1 MIEYADFADGTK
13 SEINYQTVELNVTY
27 RPEPVEEVI
36 DESIDLIDQ
45 NTEENNEDGVVDVAD
60 SEILSDI
67 DGMVESIY
75 TIITDDTDSYVDQ
88 DDNALVEESE
98 VGAVYDNVDVDKM
111 ADLLIQ
117 EMSGVITD
125 GISQVNSINTVEP
138 TADVLM
144 WTE

>member
-60 SEILSDI
+60 SEIISDI

>member
-36 DESIDLIDQ
+36 DESIDLVDQ